1 MYLKKIY
8 LKNFRNY
15 DLLNIEFNKRINI
28 IYGNNAQGKT
38 NLLES
43 IYYLA
48 TTKSHR
54 LNNDSEI
61 IKFGSNV
68 CKIKGVINN
77 RKIDTNLEIALSEN
91 GKILK
96 INHQE
101 IKKVGNYITS
111 NFNIIIFEPDD
122 LNLIKGSP
130 NERRNFINL
139 ELSQISNNYYNI
151 LTEYNKILKIRNNV
165 LTKMLNNKNVDDSY
179 FKIITNKLISKA
191 VLIYKMRNK
200 FIDELNLEC
209 GDIFLS
215 LTKTAGFTIKYEP
228 NIEFESYETEY
239 LKEKLFKT
247 YQNNYEK
254 EVRLGTTIYGPH
266 RDNIGFYINLKNVKE
281 FGSQGQQRM
290 AILSCKLSE
299 ITIYKKYKN
308 SEPIIL
314 LDDVFSEL
322 DDIKKNNLLK
332 YLKNNHQII
341 ITTTDLKK
349 INKKL
354 LGEANIYKIKEG
366 KIIKLEEMKE
376 NE

>member
-77 RKIDTNLEIALSEN
+77 QKIDTNLEIALSEN

-239 LKEKLFKT
+239 LQEKLFKI

-332 YLKNNHQII
+332 YLKTNHQII

>member
-15 DLLNIEFNKRINI
+15 DSLNIEFSKRINI

-54 LNNDSEI
+54 LNNDIEM
-61 IKFGSNV
+61 IKFNNNI
-68 CKIKGVINN
+68 CKIKGIVNNQKIN
-77 RKIDTNLEIALSEN
+77 TNLEIDISEN
-91 GKILK
+91 GRILK
-96 INHQE
+96 IDNQE
-101 IKKVGNYITS
+101 VKKVENYITTS
-111 NFNIIIFEPDD
+111 FNIIIFEPDD
-122 LNLIKGSP
+122 LNLVKGSP

-151 LTEYNKILKIRNNV
+151 LSEYNKILKIRNNI
-165 LTKMLNNKNVDDSY
+165 LTKISNNKNIDDNY

-191 VLIYKMRNK
+191 ILIYKMRNK
-200 FIDELNLEC
+200 FIDELNIEC
-209 GDIFLS
+209 GNIFLN
-215 LTKTAGFTIKYEP
+215 LTKTAGFNIKYEP
-228 NIEFESYETEY
+228 NVEFESYDTEY
-239 LKEKLFKT
+239 LKEKLFKI
-247 YQNNYEK
+247 YKNNYEK
-254 EVRLGTTIYGPH
+254 ELRLGTTIFGPH
-266 RDNIGFYINLKNVKE
+266 RDNIGFYIDMKNIKD

-308 SEPIIL
+308 SDPIIL

-349 INKKL
+349 INKKII
-354 LGEANIYKIKEG
+354 GEANIYKIKEG
-366 KIIKLEEMKE
+366 KIIRLEEMK
-376 NE
+376 

>member
-254 EVRLGTTIYGPH
+254 EVRLGTTVYGPH

>member
-77 RKIDTNLEIALSEN
+77 QKIDTNLEIALSEN

-209 GDIFLS
+209 GDIFLK

-239 LKEKLFKT
+239 LQEKLFKI

-266 RDNIGFYINLKNVKE
+266 RDNIGFYINLKNVKD

-322 DDIKKNNLLK
+322 DDIKKNNL
-332 YLKNNHQII
+332 KNNHQII

>member
-77 RKIDTNLEIALSEN
+77 QKIDTNLEIALSEN

-130 NERRNFINL
+130 NERRKFINL

-239 LKEKLFKT
+239 LKEKLFKI

-349 INKKL
+349 INKK
-354 LGEANIYKIKEG
+354 IK
-366 KIIKLEEMKE
+366 
-376 NE
+376 